1 MTDQTSPARPLKV
14 AVVGAGPAG
23 FYSAAQ
29 LLSGKAIEGEVRV
42 DLFDRLPTPYG
53 LVRFGVAPDHPKIK
67 SVTRVYEKV
76 GKKDGFRFFGGV
88 EVGKDLT
95 HEDLTARYDAVI
107 YTTGASHD
115 RRLGIPGEDLP
126 GSVAA
131 TDFVAWY
138 NGHPDAKDLTFDL
151 STKRAVVIG
160 NGNVAVD
167 VARMLALTPAELK
180 VTDTAD
186 HAIEALSNSEI
197 EEIVILGRRG
207 LAQAAFTNPELRELG
222 ELEDADIVVSPSDVD
237 LDEGSKNW
245 LSRDGADAREQK
257 NVDIATEYSTRTPS
271 GKTRK
276 VILRFLASPVKIIGT
291 DRVEGIEIV
300 KNELI
305 ADDDGWLSARPTSE
319 TETIETGLILRSIG
333 YRGRPLPG
341 VPFDEQRATIDNLDG
356 RVIDQESGEPV
367 PGLYTAGW
375 IKRGP
380 SGIIGT
386 NKKCANDTIAELAAD
401 HAAGKLTV
409 PTDES
414 DIAELVAQNAP
425 DHVDFAGWLR
435 IDAHEQALG
444 EPQGRPRVKLVDVDE
459 MTQVAHATAD
469 SERWARTRY
478 PDLRHYA
485 VA

>member
-1 MTDQTSPARPLKV
+1 MTTEQHPTRPLRI

-29 LLSGKAIEGEVRV
+29 LLSGKAIGGDVRV

-88 EVGKDLT
+88 EVGKDL
-95 HEDLTARYDAVI
+95 HHDELTARYDAVI

-115 RRLGIPGEDLP
+115 RRLGIPGEELP

-167 VARMLALTPAELK
+167 VARMLALTPDELQ

-186 HAIEALSNSEI
+186 HAIDALSASEI
-197 EEIVILGRRG
+197 EEILVIGRRG

-222 ELEDADIVVSPSDVD
+222 ELQDADIIVDPADVN
-237 LDEGSKNW
+237 LDQGSEDW

-257 NVDIATEYSTRTPS
+257 NVDIAAEYSTRTPS
-271 GKTRK
+271 GKKRR
-276 VILRFLASPVKIIGT
+276 VVLRFLASPVRLIGT
-291 DRVEGIEIV
+291 DKVEAIEVV
-300 KNELI
+300 KNELV
-305 ADDDGWLSARPTSE
+305 ADDDGWLSARPTTE
-319 TETIETGLILRSIG
+319 TETIETGLVLRSIG

-341 VPFDEQRATIDNLDG
+341 VPFDDQRATVDNLDG
-356 RVIDQESGEPV
+356 RVLDPETAEPV

-386 NKKCANDTIAELAAD
+386 NKKCANDTIGELAQD
-401 HAAGKLTV
+401 HAAGKLPA
-409 PTDES
+409 PTETG
-414 DIAELVAQNAP
+414 DIADLIAERTP
-425 DHVDFAGWLR
+425 DHVDFDGWLR

-444 EPQGRPRVKLVDVDE
+444 EPQGRPRVKLVDVGE
-459 MTQVAHATAD
+459 MTEIAHATTPA
-469 SERWARTRY
+469 AR
-478 PDLRHYA
+478 
-485 VA
+485 

>member
-1 MTDQTSPARPLKV
+1 MTDQTAPAQTLRI

-29 LLSGKAIEGEVRV
+29 LLSGKAIEGDVAV

-67 SVTRVYEKV
+67 SVIKVYDKV
-76 GKKDGFRFFGGV
+76 AAKPGFRFFGGV
-88 EVGKDLT
+88 RIGEDLT
-95 HEDLTARYDAVI
+95 HQELAARYHAVI

-151 STKRAVVIG
+151 SVGRAVVIG

-167 VARMLALTPAELK
+167 VARMLALTPEELK

-186 HAIEALSNSEI
+186 HAIEALSSSEI
-197 EEIVILGRRG
+197 EEIVVLGRRG

-222 ELEDADIVVSPSDVD
+222 ELQDADIVVDPAEVV
-237 LDEGSKNW
+237 LDEGSENW
-245 LSRDGADAREQK
+245 LNRDGADARERK
-257 NVDIATEYSTRTPS
+257 NVEIATEYSTRTPA
-271 GKTRK
+271 GKKRR
-276 VILRFLASPVKIIGT
+276 VVLRFLASPVKIVGE

-300 KNELI
+300 KNELV

-319 TETIETGLILRSIG
+319 TETIECGLVLRSIG
-333 YRGRPLPG
+333 YRGQPLDG
-341 VPFDEQRATIDNLDG
+341 VPFDDQRATVNNLDG
-356 RVIDQESGEPV
+356 RVLDPETAEPI

-386 NKKCANDTIAELAAD
+386 NKKCANDTVAQLAAD
-401 HAAGKLTV
+401 HAAGTLPE
-409 PTDES
+409 PTEHGDVT
-414 DIAELVAQNAP
+414 DLLAERETRY
-425 DHVDFAGWLR
+425 VDYPGWQR
-435 IDAHEQALG
+435 IDQHETALG

-459 MTQVAHATAD
+459 MFDVARETAD
-469 SERWARTRY
+469 TAG
-478 PDLRHYA
+478 
-485 VA
+485 

>member
-1 MTDQTSPARPLKV
+1 MTEEHTRPLKF
-14 AVVGAGPAG
+14 AVIGAGPAG
-23 FYSAAQ
+23 FYAAAQ

-67 SVTRVYEKV
+67 SVIKVYDKV
-76 GKKDGFRFFGGV
+76 AAKDGFRYFGGV
-88 EVGKDLT
+88 EVGKDVQ
-95 HEDLTARYDAVI
+95 HDEVASRYDAVI

-151 STKRAVVIG
+151 SSKRAVVIG

-167 VARMLALTPAELK
+167 VARMLALTPTELA

-186 HAIEALSNSEI
+186 HAIDALSNSEI
-197 EEIVILGRRG
+197 EEILVVGRRG

-222 ELEDADIVVSPSDVD
+222 ELEDADIIVSPEDVD

-245 LSRDGADAREQK
+245 LNRDGADAREQK
-257 NVDIATEYSTRTPS
+257 NVDIATEYSTRTPT
-271 GKTRK
+271 GKKRK
-276 VILRFLASPVKIIGT
+276 IILRFLASPVKLIGT
-291 DRVEGIEIV
+291 DRVEGIELV
-300 KNELI
+300 KNELV
-305 ADDDGWLSARPTSE
+305 ADDDGWLSARPTTE
-319 TETIETGLILRSIG
+319 TETIQTGLVLRSIG

-341 VPFDEQRATIDNLDG
+341 VPFDEQRATINNLDG
-356 RVIDQESGEPV
+356 RVIDLQTGDPI

-401 HAAGKLTV
+401 HQAGKLPT
-409 PTDES
+409 PTDQS
-414 DIAELVAQNAP
+414 DIADLIAERVP
-425 DHVDFAGWLR
+425 DHVDYPGWQR
-435 IDAHEQALG
+435 IDAHERALG
-444 EPQGRPRVKLVDVDE
+444 EPQGRPRVKLVDTDE
-459 MTQVAHATAD
+459 MTKIAHQTAGAT
-469 SERWARTRY
+469 S
-478 PDLRHYA
+478 
-485 VA
+485 

>member
-1 MTDQTSPARPLKV
+1 LKV

-29 LLSGKAIEGEVRV
+29 LLSGKAIQGDVRV

-67 SVTRVYEKV
+67 SVTRVYDTV
-76 GKKDGFRFFGGV
+76 AAKDGFRFFGGV
-88 EVGKDLT
+88 QIGEHLQHQELMD
-95 HEDLTARYDAVI
+95 RYDAVI

-138 NGHPDAKDLTFDL
+138 NGHPDAADLDFDL

-167 VARMLALTPAELK
+167 VARMLALTPDEIK

-186 HAIEALSNSEI
+186 HAIDALSKSEI
-197 EEIVILGRRG
+197 EEILVVGRRG

-222 ELEDADIVVSPSDVD
+222 ELEDADIIVDPADVD
-237 LDEGSKNW
+237 LDDGSKAW
-245 LSRDGADAREQK
+245 LNRDGADAREQK

-271 GKTRK
+271 GKKRK

-300 KNELI
+300 KNQLV
-305 ADDDGWLSARPTSE
+305 ADDDGWLSARPTNE
-319 TETIETGLILRSIG
+319 TETIQTGLVLRSIG

-341 VPFDEQRATIDNLDG
+341 VPFDEQRATINNLDG
-356 RVIDQESGEPV
+356 RVTDPETGEPI

-375 IKRGP
+375 VKRGP

-386 NKKCANDTIAELAAD
+386 NKKCANDTIAELASD
-401 HAAGKLTV
+401 LDAGKL
-409 PTDES
+409 PTPPKHDD
-414 DIAELVAQNAP
+414 DIAALVAERAP
-425 DHVDFAGWLR
+425 DHVDYAGWQR
-435 IDAHEQALG
+435 IDQHEQALG

-459 MTQVAHATAD
+459 MIDVANANTGTP
-469 SERWARTRY
+469 TRSA
-478 PDLRHYA
+478 PS
-485 VA
+485 

>member
-1 MTDQTSPARPLKV
+1 MTERESPAHPLKV

-29 LLSGKAIEGEVRV
+29 LLSGKALQGDVRV

-67 SVTRVYEKV
+67 TVIKAYDKV
-76 GKKDGFRFFGGV
+76 AVKDGFRFFGGV
-88 EVGKDLT
+88 EIG
-95 HEDLTARYDAVI
+95 EDVEHQELADRYDAVI

-138 NGHPDAKDLTFDL
+138 NGHPDAKDLSFDL
-151 STKRAVVIG
+151 SCKRAVVIG

-167 VARMLALTPAELK
+167 VARMLALTPDELK

-186 HAIEALSNSEI
+186 HAIEALSGSEI
-197 EEIVILGRRG
+197 EEIVVLGRRG
-207 LAQAAFTNPELRELG
+207 LAQAAFTTPELRELG
-222 ELEDADIVVSPSDVD
+222 ELEDADIVVSPEDVE
-237 LDEGSKNW
+237 LDVGSRTW
-245 LSRDGADAREQK
+245 LERDGADAREQK
-257 NVDIATEYSTRTPS
+257 NVALATEYSTRTPE
-271 GKTRK
+271 GRK
-276 VILRFLASPVKIIGT
+276 RRIVLRFLASPVKIVGEE
-291 DRVEGIEIV
+291 RVEGIEV
-300 KNELI
+300 VRNELV

-319 TETIETGLILRSIG
+319 TETIECGLVLRSIG

-341 VPFDEQRATIDNLDG
+341 VPFDDQRATINNLDG
-356 RVIDQESGEPV
+356 RVLDPETAEPI

-375 IKRGP
+375 VKRGP

-386 NKKCANDTIAELAAD
+386 NKKCANDTIAQLVAD
-401 HAAGKLTV
+401 LEAGKL
-409 PTDES
+409 PTPPKHDD
-414 DIAELVAQNAP
+414 DIAPLVAERAP
-425 DHVDFAGWLR
+425 RHVDYAGWKR
-435 IDAHEQALG
+435 IDEHEVALG

-459 MTQVAHATAD
+459 MLRVAHAGAAAD
-469 SERWARTRY
+469 
-478 PDLRHYA
+478 
-485 VA
+485 